1 MMGDNDRNNILYNPS
16 IKDTPV
22 KNNVMN
28 TFSERSSVGTR
39 ATISVTAHGN
49 NILSNN
55 IVRETV
61 NSPLVNG
68 SHSSLGIQQITTP
81 HLTDKVSL
89 TVLDHHGHEIK
100 RSNTPLQNGHNHSDY
115 LRPEIQPSCNKR
127 GVKHGSDS
135 SSDHEFLNDVGYT
148 FVLSETLLGHG
159 SYGDVFLATD
169 ETGKQL
175 AVKCCKI
182 DISGIPSILEASI
195 MGSMVHPYLNRALR
209 IQATDTKL
217 YIIQELAQ
225 TDLAEYTRRGKG
237 NHKPSM
243 DELRN
248 WCFSVAQAIEA
259 LHTKDIIHADIKA
272 SNILLYSDGSVR
284 LTDYTLATKK
294 WSPDEKFT
302 HNVCTCTHRPLECLM
317 RRSWDESLD
326 IWSLGC
332 TFYEIAYGE
341 LLFPYQ
347 GALEPDP
354 AKGRPINKMPDDLT
368 NLKALEEARAKARES
383 KTRLR
388 NRSINAI
395 IDWSS
400 RGPNPPTSY
409 EVVGTTQYPIDYIPF
424 VLCSDYK
431 RPEMVLF
438 NDLMCKMLIVDP
450 SKRPTITEVINHPF
464 FQGMKGPVY
473 LSIQRPI
480 NRIAVSEQARVSRY
494 IQRYT
499 ANETVQAL
507 AMNLYCRCNDLNII
521 SEHIKAAACTWIS
534 SKLVVGYPPTISLPP
549 HQLLAA
555 ERDICHN
562 LKFRLHNL

>member
-1 MMGDNDRNNILYNPS
+1 MIDDVDRNGLLYNPS

-28 TFSERSSVGTR
+28 TFSGRSSTENR
-39 ATISVTAHGN
+39 ANNPTTHRN

-55 IVRETV
+55 IVRD
-61 NSPLVNG
+61 
-68 SHSSLGIQQITTP
+68 SLNVPSIKAGEMPYNTRQITTP
-81 HLTDKVSL
+81 NESSISHMNDNIASIIS
-89 TVLDHHGHEIK
+89 DHT
-100 RSNTPLQNGHNHSDY
+100 SDPNQNE
-115 LRPEIQPSCNKR
+115 L
-127 GVKHGSDS
+127 
-135 SSDHEFLNDVGYT
+135 SSDHEFFNDVGYT

-169 ETGKQL
+169 ETGKQV

-182 DISGIPSILEASI
+182 DVSGIPSILETSI

-217 YIIQELAQ
+217 YIIQELAR

-237 NHKPSM
+237 NHKPSLN
-243 DELRN
+243 ELKN
-248 WCFSVAQAIEA
+248 WCFSVAQAVDA
-259 LHTKDIIHADIKA
+259 LHTKNIIHADIKA
-272 SNILLYSDGSVR
+272 SNILLYHDGSVR

-294 WSPDEKFT
+294 WSPNEKFT

-317 RRSWDESLD
+317 RRPWDESLD

-347 GALEPDP
+347 GALEPDLP
-354 AKGRPINKMPDDLT
+354 KGRPVNKIQD
-368 NLKALEEARAKARES
+368 EESKAKARDS

-388 NRSINAI
+388 NRSINSI

-409 EVVGTTQYPIDYIPF
+409 EVVGTKQFPIDYIPF

-431 RPEMVLF
+431 KPEMALF
-438 NDLMCKMLIVDP
+438 NDLICKMLIVDP
-450 SKRPTITEVINHPF
+450 SRRPTINEVISHPF
-464 FQGMKGPVY
+464 FQGMKAPVY

-480 NRIAVSEQARVSRY
+480 NKISVSEQARVSRY

-507 AMNLYCRCNDLNII
+507 AVNLYCRCNDLNSI

-534 SKLVVGYPPTISLPP
+534 SKIVVGYPPVISLPP

-562 LKFRLHNL
+562 LKFRLHTL